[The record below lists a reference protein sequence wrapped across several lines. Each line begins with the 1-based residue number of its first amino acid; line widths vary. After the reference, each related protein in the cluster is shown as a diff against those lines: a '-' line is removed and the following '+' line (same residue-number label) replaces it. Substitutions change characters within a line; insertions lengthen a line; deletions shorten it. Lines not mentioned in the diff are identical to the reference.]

1 MADIDIVVDS
11 SDLKVA
17 IDLANQYGVNFTK
30 MVNQVQ
36 TESNRL
42 AGASKA
48 SSDQITE
55 AYRRMEAVV
64 NSNQAEAA
72 LAEKQRK
79 RANVERLLAEHA
91 KVRANRLK
99 EEAAATKELER
110 EISNLTAKYNP
121 LLAAEQ

>member
-42 AGASKA
+42 ARASKA
-48 SSDQITE
+48 SSNQITE

-64 NSNQAEAA
+64 SSNQAEAA

-91 KVRANRLK
+91 KARA
-99 EEAAATKELER
+99 ER
-110 EISNLTAKYNP
+110 EKQAAIATRELDRETGALIAK
-121 LLAAEQ
+121 